1 MTMALASTRHVQ
13 PLLPAPGI
21 TPGTR
26 RHRPLFA
33 YGTLEIPAV
42 MRAVVGIEPPSV
54 EATLHGYARFLVKGA
69 TFPGIIKTRL

>member
-42 MRAVVGIEPPSV
+42 MRAVVGIELPSV
-54 EATLHGYARFLVKGA
+54 EATLASALQVNRPFGRCLAFVSH
-69 TFPGIIKTRL
+69 